1 MYTASSIKGSAI
13 EARDGTIGS
22 VKDFLFQD
30 TSWAVRWIVVDAGTW
45 LSSRQVLLLPS
56 QIGAVNVQG
65 RQFDVQLTRQQVK
78 DSPPIDTEQPVS
90 RQMETDLHSY
100 YGADPYWGA
109 VYNPVGIM
117 AMPGVVGVPPLAP
130 PERPEGLVEEF
141 PHGEGDPHLR
151 SVEAVTG
158 YHIHAQ
164 DGEIGHVD
172 DFVIDDAGWRIP
184 LLIVDTKNWWPGKK
198 VLIPTSTVRDIVW
211 DEKLVYLTLSRGQ
224 IKVGPIYDPSRP
236 ITRIG
241 EEREPRLRSRAR

>member
-22 VKDFLFQD
+22 VKDFLFQG

-56 QIGAVNVQG
+56 QIGAVNAQR

-224 IKVGPIYDPSRP
+224 IKDGPVYDPSRP

>member
-56 QIGAVNVQG
+56 QIGAVNAQR

-224 IKVGPIYDPSRP
+224 IKDGPVYDPSRP